1 MNRTTL
7 ATVSVPAVWAMSMPS
22 TVRGSCV
29 EVQDLLQ
36 AGQPLLGIDGKD
48 LRLHVLVELAAL
60 VERLQEMDLVAE
72 PGRLFELE
80 LLRGRLHLRPHLVQQ
95 GLLLAFQELLQA
107 MDALAVVLLRDPQIA
122 GGRALPDRGQQAG
135 PEPPPARIFLGNVQ
149 RAGAELEDL
158 LQDLQ
163 GAAQAAGIG
172 ERPVELRAAVAGR
185 AGDFHAGKFL
195 VRVDFQVGKGL
206 VVAEVA
212 IVFRQDVLDQ
222 PGFHQE
228 GVDVAFRQQV
238 VDVADF
244 LHQLG
249 RAGVFGGR
257 LEKIA
262 AGAARRFLALPI

>member
-22 TVRGSCV
+22 TVRGAWSRCNTFCRP
-29 EVQDLLQ
+29 
-36 AGQPLLGIDGKD
+36 ASPFLGSTGKTSGCTC
-48 LRLHVLVELAAL
+48 LSSLPRWSSVSSRWISSRSRAASSKL
-60 VERLQEMDLVAE
+60 K
-72 PGRLFELE
+72 

-107 MDALAVVLLRDPQIA
+107 VDALAIVLLGDPQVA
-122 GGRALPDRGQQAG
+122 GGRALADRGQQARA
-135 PEPPPARIFLGNVQ
+135 EPTPARILLGDVQ

-163 GAAQAAGIG
+163 GAPQAAGVG

-222 PGFHQE
+222 PGFHEE
-228 GVDVAFRQQV
+228 GVDVAF
-238 VDVADF
+238 
-244 LHQLG
+244 G
-249 RAGVFGGR
+249 RAGSRCREFP
-257 LEKIA
+257 A
-262 AGAARRFLALPI
+262 PIGPCGSPRPPL